1 MMVVMLIMMMEME
14 VQEAQVDTMVL
25 ILIILI
31 PIKRNKNVTFAAR
44 YMLFHITSKES
55 LPSMEKIFTY
65 QLE

>member
-25 ILIILI
+25 IIVI

-55 LPSMEKIFTY
+55 SPSMEKIFTS

>member
-25 ILIILI
+25 IIVI

>member
-14 VQEAQVDTMVL
+14 VQETQVDTMVL
-25 ILIILI
+25 IIVI